1 MPIVTTP
8 APSQFAAKPY
18 TGSGQ
23 SSAGLALN
31 PGDYPDFRLMYHA
44 KRWVFRD
51 QVGEWLPYLAPLRL
65 EPGVGC
71 VDKDGSTGLAFA
83 EKEQRGWHVLRNA
96 ADYVTQYDARPLPSG
111 KVPTIYLPKWM
122 IPEVVAG
129 EVRIKYHPEI
139 EYEFLRA
146 MIAANR
152 ISQIEPEIKAYQRAK
167 VQDEHDRDAGEST
180 SDGKAARRAKTA
192 AALLDAMDAAESG
205 EPLPTKPAK
214 AAK

>member
-8 APSQFAAKPY
+8 APTQFAAKPY

-31 PGDYPDFRLMYHA
+31 PADYPDFRLMYHP
-44 KRWVFRD
+44 KRWVFREGC
-51 QVGEWLPYLAPLRL
+51 GEWLPYLAPLRL
-65 EPGVGC
+65 EPGVSC

-83 EKEQRGWHVLRNA
+83 EMEQRGWTVLRNA

-111 KVPTIYLPKWM
+111 KVPTIYMPKWM

-129 EVRIKYHPEI
+129 EVRVKYHPDV
-139 EYEFLRA
+139 EYEFLRS

-167 VQDEHDRDAGEST
+167 IQDEHDRDAGEST
-180 SDGKAARRAKTA
+180 LDGKAARRVKA
-192 AALLDAMDAAESG
+192 AAELLDAIDAAEVG
-205 EPLPTKPAK
+205 TQLPSKPTK